1 MIVLLG
7 LGRETRELARLLRA
21 RDARVPLLLLDEG
34 TPDPGVLATLDD
46 LGLDVRI
53 GVDLDVVG
61 AIPTG
66 ATAVYRSPG
75 VSPYRPGVAAV
86 VAAGVPVTTPTGWWA
101 AQRDNHDVIA
111 VTGTKG
117 KSTTA
122 AMIAHLLRAAGR
134 DVALLGN
141 IGRAALQADDA
152 ALDVDDV
159 VLELSSY
166 QLADLDARV
175 ALGAITTLLV
185 DHVPWH
191 GSVERYHADKLRL
204 LTVADRVVVTPTV
217 ARHDRVEAAG
227 SRIAAVATSTDRAAI
242 GAALRAA
249 GLVGDHLVDDAVLA
263 LAVVDQRL
271 ALPGGV
277 RPLIGALADFAPLPH
292 RLTPVGDHG
301 GVRFVDDSISTVPE
315 SAVAAVR
322 AYMDRGPVTVLLGG
336 DDRGQQLDPLV
347 DLLADERVV
356 AVLLPP
362 LAARLGPALRASGH
376 TDIARRVIDAT
387 DLGEAVGVA
396 AARTPPGGSVLL
408 SPAAPSFSSH
418 RDFVARGEHFVAL
431 VDALA

>member
-1 MIVLLG
+1 VIVLLG

-21 RDARVPLLLLDEG
+21 RDAAVPLVLLDEG
-34 TPDPGVLATLDD
+34 TPDPEVLATLDD
-46 LGLDVRI
+46 LDLRVRVDI
-53 GVDLDVVG
+53 DLDVPG
-61 AIPTG
+61 AIPSG
-66 ATAVYRSPG
+66 ASAVYRSPG
-75 VSPYRPGVAAV
+75 VSPYRAAVAA
-86 VAAGVPVTTPTGWWA
+86 AIDAGVPVTTPTGWWA

-141 IGRAALQADDA
+141 IGRAALQADDT

-166 QLADLDARV
+166 QLADLDANV
-175 ALGAITTLLV
+175 AIGAITTLLV

-204 LTVADRVVVTPTV
+204 LTLADRVVVTPAV
-217 ARHDRVEAAG
+217 AAHEHVEATRD
-227 SRIAAVATSTDRAAI
+227 RISAVASSSDREAI
-242 GAALRAA
+242 GAALRSA

-271 ALPGGV
+271 TRPAGV
-277 RPLIGALADFAPLPH
+277 RELIGALADFSPLPH

-315 SAVAAVR
+315 SAVAAVH
-322 AYMDRGPVTVLLGG
+322 AYLQRGPVTVLLGG
-336 DDRGQQLDPLV
+336 DDRGQRLEPLL

-362 LAARLGPALRASGH
+362 LAARLGPALRATGH
-376 TDIARRVIDAT
+376 DRIDDRVVDAG
-387 DLGEAVGVA
+387 DLGEAVTIA
-396 AARTPPGGSVLL
+396 AARTPVGGSVLL
-408 SPAAPSFSSH
+408 SPAAPSFGSY
-418 RDFVARGEHFVAL
+418 RDFIARGEHFVSL
-431 VDALA
+431 VDALG